1 MGGGMSER
9 PNVEFNGFGWLA
21 LFVLFWWQSGWYR
34 LDCALGVHRACALI
48 NSEYTKKETP

>member
-1 MGGGMSER
+1 MSER

-21 LFVLFWWQSGWYR
+21 LFVLFWLFWWQSGWYR